1 MGGMNLFGMGP
12 GQLDELQRLRRQK
25 MEADTLAQRTQGLS
39 PARARAYG
47 VGFRAGG
54 GVGRALG
61 LLDQQ
66 EDPDIAQ
73 ARMMQEATQGIMNS
87 PEFQKMN
94 PFQQRTVLARQAA
107 QTAARLGNPALASQ
121 LLSQAT
127 AAMKEEADYIASTKP
142 GAAKTPTKI
151 AEIEMAAQALGLPE
165 TDPRVQSAYSRIL
178 TGDKAQDAVDRKA
191 GFAQRV
197 YGMTPDE
204 ALGYALGFINVE
216 TDPESNRLL
225 ITDKLKGE
233 TIERKFGPT
242 QQRRLEGAMNTGEG
256 AKVETEPEVILP
268 QTTAILESPRSIMDI
283 LSETNITGPVAG
295 VTRIAEK
302 ASDVVSTVFDGKP
315 QPIPTIAATQ
325 AFNLWKKDLIDS
337 LRTSVRNAVT
347 EIDVIQ
353 KQVKVEPGPGKGK
366 TEFMSELST
375 VAEWLASKHKEYSDF
390 ANNPG
395 NPQSERDQDKKSAQT
410 IRASLTKLVGPER
423 VNELL
428 GTQPQTSGG
437 IKIKSVRPAGS

>member
-1 MGGMNLFGMGP
+1 MS
-12 GQLDELQRLRRQK
+12 LQRISGL
-25 MEADTLAQRTQGLS
+25 LGLS
-39 PARARAYG
+39 PEELGMLQQQRNEAGRQARIEQLSSGYGTSGQQAMARLGAQLG
-47 VGFRAGG
+47 TRLGAGMRG
-54 GVGRALG
+54 
-61 LLDQQ
+61 QQ
-66 EDPDIAQ
+66 QDPDIAQ

-165 TDPRVQSAYSRIL
+165 SDPRVQSAYSRL
-178 TGDKAQDAVDRKA
+178 LEGEKAESTVDRK
-191 GFAQRV
+191 V
-197 YGMTPDE
+197 SYGMRAYGLSRDQAT
-204 ALGYALGFINVE
+204 GYALGTIKVE
-216 TDPESNRLL
+216 TDPQSNRLL
-225 ITDKLKGE
+225 ITDTLSGE
-233 TIERKFGPT
+233 TTERPFGAR
-242 QQRRLEGAMNTGEG
+242 QQAAFQGAVNTGE
-256 AKVETEPEVILP
+256 AAAVEAEPEVILP

-302 ASDVVSTVFDGKP
+302 AGDIVSTVFNGKP
-315 QPIPTIAATQ
+315 QPIPTIAANQ

-353 KQVKVEPGPGKGK
+353 KQVKVEPSASKGK

-390 ANNPG
+390 ANNPS
-395 NPQSERDQDKKSAQT
+395 NPQSERDQDKKSAET
-410 IRASLTKLVGPER
+410 IRMSLTKLVGPER

-428 GTQPQTSGG
+428 GTGG
-437 IKIKSVRPAGS
+437 QGKIIEVDY